1 MAGKYEARSGLLATA
16 EGYARRSR
24 TWTGALWHS
33 GPVDLATLGAS
44 KYISLTTY
52 RKDGT
57 PVATPVWLVRDG
69 DTLRVYTQAD
79 SGKAKRI
86 RNNPA
91 VTVAP
96 CDARG
101 KLKGDTTSG
110 TATLLDAAGTVATAA
125 MIEKR
130 YGLIGKLFLWRARR
144 AARKAGMP
152 TDVGIQ
158 IRLT

>member
-1 MAGKYEARSGLLATA
+1 MDIG
-16 EGYARRSR
+16 
-24 TWTGALWHS
+24 
-33 GPVDLATLGAS
+33 TLGAS
-44 KYISLTTY
+44 KYLSLTTY

-69 DTLRVYTQAD
+69 DVLRVYTQAD

-91 VTVAP
+91 VMVAP

-101 KLKGDTTSG
+101 RLKGDAAPGS
-110 TATLLDAAGTVATAA
+110 ATLLDAAGTAKTAT

-130 YGLIGKLFLWRARR
+130 YGLIGQFFLWRARR
-144 AARKAGMP
+144 SARKAGMSR
-152 TDVGIQ
+152 DVGIQ

>member
-1 MAGKYEARSGLLATA
+1 M
-16 EGYARRSR
+16 
-24 TWTGALWHS
+24 
-33 GPVDLATLGAS
+33 DLATLGAS

-52 RKDGT
+52 RRDGT

-69 DTLRVYTQAD
+69 DVLRVYTQAS

-101 KLKGDTTSG
+101 KLKGDAAPG
-110 TATLLDAAGTVATAA
+110 TATLLDAAGTAKTAA

-144 AARKAGMP
+144 AARKAGMS
-152 TDVGIQ
+152 TDVGIEV
-158 IRLT
+158 RLT